1 MGEHRNKYGMELH
14 GPNDGDND
22 TTNALHRYIFL
33 NIKHFLYILLLGRAL
48 YNVFANRLGR
58 IGVLCGTVSCD
69 CSSYIFNFRWR
80 AGSVALCC
88 CFFFYF
94 LAIFTT
100 TSICLERFVRY
111 IERLQRVVV
120 LISHGSNADCSKL
133 VPFSL
138 DKVKRALSCG
148 TEKCVDSTGALT
160 WVRPPVPK
168 LCRARVMAVR
178 PDPRPALKPD
188 GTVIG
193 RP

>member
-1 MGEHRNKYGMELH
+1 MWYRE
-14 GPNDGDND
+14 
-22 TTNALHRYIFL
+22 
-33 NIKHFLYILLLGRAL
+33 LLLFKLHFQFSLEGR
-48 YNVFANRLGR
+48 F
-58 IGVLCGTVSCD
+58 
-69 CSSYIFNFRWR
+69 SSSLLLLLF
-80 AGSVALCC
+80 L
-88 CFFFYF
+88 F